1 MIPLPPL
8 LTASYAH
15 TCFIYYQ
22 SAIHSHSPTDSH
34 PLLLFKYGGRNENSD
49 NHGLEKMVEVLDLEM
64 KKEWKAVKLIFADP
78 SLNDYLLV
86 STFWTAIL
94 ATSSSAK
101 DAFLV
106 YGGRNDKGDD

>member
-8 LTASYAH
+8 LTASASH

-22 SAIHSHSPTDSH
+22 SAIHSHSPTHSH
-34 PLLLFKYGGRNENSD
+34 PLLLFKYGGSNENSKNLD
-49 NHGLEKMVEVLDLEM
+49 LEKMVEVLDLEM

-86 STFWTAIL
+86 STVLPAIL
-94 ATSSSAK
+94 ATSSAK

-106 YGGRNDKGDD
+106 YGGCNEKGEV

>member
-8 LTASYAH
+8 LTASASH

-34 PLLLFKYGGRNENSD
+34 PLLLFKYGGWVNGH

-86 STFWTAIL
+86 STRLTAIL

-106 YGGRNDKGDD
+106 YGGWNAKIET

>member
-8 LTASYAH
+8 LTASCYH

-34 PLLLFKYGGRNENSD
+34 PLLLFKYGGAYDDKND
-49 NHGLEKMVEVLDLEM
+49 NKFKPHGLEKMVEVLDLEM

-86 STFWTAIL
+86 STCWTAIL
-94 ATSSSAK
+94 ATSSAK

-106 YGGRNDKGDD
+106 YGGFN